1 MDKDDIEQALY
12 TLVDNFNDRIISK
25 KDFCEIFLDRIHP
38 FRDEN
43 GRTCKVL
50 LLMCFNINLAFKRK
64 NGQKYNSQYCKQLLP
79 YVYAEQK

>member
-12 TLVDNFNDRIISK
+12 TLVDNFNDPIISK

-43 GRTCKVL
+43 GKTCKVL
-50 LLMCFNINLAFKRK
+50 FIN
-64 NGQKYNSQYCKQLLP
+64 
-79 YVYAEQK
+79 